1 MIEKIIGAFTFK
13 PGVYAEVKKDA
24 GFTGSAWL
32 IVAITSLLSSIGTGA
47 ITSHG
52 RFWVW
57 LLGALFTAVFAVA
70 GFALACLVIT
80 WVGKTVFNTTA
91 SFNEIVRP
99 LGLARVWHIVGVLG
113 LLALITPALGCVT
126 GIFSFTAGILGFIA
140 WLIAAREAL
149 GLEWPQTIATVVL
162 GMMVV
167 ILVSVISGLVLGAFG
182 LATAALLGAFRG

>member
-1 MIEKIIGAFTFK
+1 MIEKIVGAFTFK
-13 PGVYAEVKKDA
+13 PGVYAEAKKDA

-32 IVAITSLLSSIGTGA
+32 IVVITSILSSIGTSA
-47 ITSHG
+47 IAAHG

-57 LLGALFTAVFAVA
+57 LLGALFAAVFAVV
-70 GFALACLVIT
+70 GFALACFVIT

-126 GIFSFTAGILGFIA
+126 GIFSLVAGILGFIA

-162 GMMVV
+162 GMIVV
-167 ILVSVISGLVLGAFG
+167 ILVSVISGVVLGAFG
-182 LATAALLGAFRG
+182 LATAAILGAFRG

>member
-1 MIEKIIGAFTFK
+1 MIERIIGAFTFK
-13 PGVYAEVKKDA
+13 PGIYSDVKKDA
-24 GFTGSAWL
+24 GFNGSAWL
-32 IVAITSLLSSIGTGA
+32 IVVITAILNSIGTSA
-47 ITSHG
+47 AASHG
-52 RFWVW
+52 RFWIW
-57 LLGALFTAVFAVA
+57 LVSALVAAVFTVA
-70 GFALACLVIT
+70 GFALACFVIA

-162 GMMVV
+162 GMIVV
-167 ILVSVISGLVLGAFG
+167 LLVSVISGLVLGAFG

>member
-24 GFTGSAWL
+24 SFTGSAWL
-32 IVAITSLLSSIGTGA
+32 IVAVTAILNSLGTSA
-47 ITSHG
+47 AASHG
-52 RFWVW
+52 RFGVW
-57 LLGALFTAVFAVA
+57 LVGALFAALFAVG
-70 GFALACLVIT
+70 GFALACFVIA

-99 LGLARVWHIVGVLG
+99 LGLARVWHILGVLG

-126 GIFSFTAGILGFIA
+126 GIFSLAAGILGFIA

-167 ILVSVISGLVLGAFG
+167 VLVSVISGLVLGAFG